1 MARYPSGAR
10 VNKHRRARD
19 LATQLQALTGQHIAI
34 RDGKRSSPTPPPDP
48 KPTAAQ
54 HDPAPPGAFGLPT
67 HHPIFGSE
75 LPLLAIRFPMVFVEA
90 VRSAQRGAEVT
101 GTAQALPC
109 SRSST
114 VSPLFF
120 SPKM

>member
-1 MARYPSGAR
+1 MTRLRR
-10 VNKHRRARD
+10 V
-19 LATQLQALTGQHIAI
+19 
-34 RDGKRSSPTPPPDP
+34 
-48 KPTAAQ
+48 
-54 HDPAPPGAFGLPT
+54 AFGLPT
-67 HHPIFGSE
+67 HQPIFGSK